1 MAKFKNL
8 IPTIIML
15 IFELVI
21 GVLLIINGE
30 KVTQVVFILFGV
42 LMLVCGIISLIASLL
57 RSRNGGELSMSQLV
71 LSIILIGI
79 GAFFTAASGSV
90 MSVVSSFTL
99 IIGIIMAFNGI
110 LKLVEFFTIR
120 RAGSVAW
127 FAAVGAIVTII
138 LGLVI
143 AFNPFGATRV
153 MWTVNGI
160 LIIVSAV
167 FDIISLIIF
176 GAAMKKMPPITRH
189 DVINTKGKEV
199 K

>member
-42 LMLVCGIISLIASLL
+42 LMLICGSLL

-79 GAFFTAASGSV
+79 GAFFIAASGSV

-143 AFNPFGATRV
+143 AFNPFGATQV

-176 GAAMKKMPPITRH
+176 GAAMKKVPIAKQN
-189 DVINTKGKEV
+189 VIETDGEEV